1 MTELSNHQLLT
12 GYLLGSLSDEETA
25 RLDELSITDDE
36 FATQL
41 RVAENDLVDSHVRR
55 ELSPE
60 AEAEFRSAYL
70 TSPKRREKVMFAETL
85 LGFQRKAATAPNV
98 MRAGLREKRGSSWR
112 IFPIGLPIVQWAA
125 AGAAI
130 ALLMASVFL
139 ATRNQ
144 ELRQRLSH
152 SQSEQAILAQQTHD
166 LRRQLEARTPAQVTG
181 RPEASEQPIDH
192 LKVAAFILLPALR
205 SASTIPIVSV
215 SRDTDLVVLKLEL
228 EPSDFVKYRV
238 DIQDMASR
246 QPVWHGADLKPLSDG
261 QRQAVSFA
269 VRPTFLKQG
278 NYLIRLQGVRANG
291 SAELFSTYPFKTLLK

>member
-36 FATQL
+36 FAARLT
-41 RVAENDLVDSHVRR
+41 VAENDLVDSYVRR

-70 TSPKRREKVMFAETL
+70 TSPKRREKVVFAETL
-85 LGFQRKAATAPNV
+85 LRFQRKAATAPNV
-98 MRAGLREKRGSSWR
+98 MRAGLQEKRESSWR
-112 IFPIGLPIVQWAA
+112 NFPIRLPIVQWIA
-125 AGAAI
+125 AGAVI

-139 ATRNQ
+139 VTRNR
-144 ELRQRLSH
+144 ELRQRLSQ
-152 SQSEQAILAQQTHD
+152 SQSEQTILAQQTQA
-166 LRRQLEARTPAQVTG
+166 LQRQLEARTRAQVTG
-181 RPEASEQPIDH
+181 RPEGSEQPIDH
-192 LKVAAFILLPALR
+192 LKVAAFILLPSLR
-205 SASTIPIVSV
+205 GASPIPIVSV
-215 SRDTDLVVLKLEL
+215 SRDTDLVVLKLQL

-238 DIQDMASR
+238 EIEDMASR

-269 VRPTFLKQG
+269 LRPNFLKPG
-278 NYLIRLQGVRANG
+278 NYLIRLQGIRATG

>member
-1 MTELSNHQLLT
+1 MTELSNQLLT

-41 RVAENDLVDSHVRR
+41 TVAENDLVDCYARR

-85 LGFQRKAATAPNV
+85 LRFQRTAASAPNV
-98 MRAGLREKRGSSWR
+98 MRAGLQEKRESSWR
-112 IFPIGLPIVQWAA
+112 IFPIRLPIVQWAA

-139 ATRNQ
+139 ATGNR
-144 ELRQRLSH
+144 ELRQRLSQ
-152 SQSEQAILAQQTHD
+152 SQSEQATLAQRTQD
-166 LRRQLEARTPAQVTG
+166 LQRQLEARTPAQVTA
-181 RPEASEQPIDH
+181 RPEGSEPPIDH
-192 LKVAAFILLPALR
+192 LRVAAFVLFPALR
-205 SASTIPIVSV
+205 GASPIPIVSV
-215 SRDTDLVVLKLEL
+215 SRGTDLVVLKLEL
-228 EPSDFVKYRV
+228 EPGDFVEYRV
-238 DIQDMASR
+238 EIQDLASR
-246 QPVWHGADLKPLSDG
+246 QPVWHSADLKPLSDG
-261 QRQAVSFA
+261 QRQAVTFA
-269 VRPTFLKQG
+269 VRPNFLKPG